1 MTEIRRRDL
10 NPDTEAELTA
20 MMEEALRQV
29 RERDQ
34 LANRSAMPRGNAD
47 EPCEEEGAKN
57 PAGKRRRRQPKR
69 TSASKP

>member
-34 LANRSAMPRGNAD
+34 LANCSVMLCGNAD
-47 EPCEEEGAKN
+47 ELCEEEEAKN
-57 PAGKRRRRQPKR
+57 LVGKRWRRQLKR